1 MSIKLSNNNIKENAS
16 VGTVI
21 GTFSLSLLAK
31 VVGIEDQVQVQYT
44 LKTNPYNTFAIN
56 GSDLILN
63 SSLNY
68 TIKKKWLIVVS
79 ATNSSGLNISQ
90 VFTINVKFVPQP
102 TGVGILDYSLLDGS
116 PVNSLVGQLVTEDP
130 DSYDTFTYK
139 LVSGEGS
146 TDNKSFKIADTNGLY
161 TAVDINILTQSIYS
175 IRIRS
180 TDTIG
185 LSVEQILVLTVLI
198 PIQYEPVL
206 STLKNTPKVINLAP
220 STFDTFPILFQ
231 IVQTPE
237 YGTLV
242 QTSSNTFTYTSNQNG
257 LDFIQFNGEV
267 ITPLGEI
274 FYTEY
279 ITIELINY
287 STSDV
292 SSITK
297 IQGTYTFD
305 NISYDGDNW
314 KFGTFTSD
322 SPFIQYSYNGYGPD
336 GVWSPP
342 VPQNL
347 VVSTQLGTMRFIHS
361 VASGDDINGMT
372 GDGDGIAFDGPN

>member
-1 MSIKLSNNNIKENAS
+1 M
-16 VGTVI
+16 
-21 GTFSLSLLAK
+21 
-31 VVGIEDQVQVQYT
+31 
-44 LKTNPYNTFAIN
+44 
-56 GSDLILN
+56 
-63 SSLNY
+63 
-68 TIKKKWLIVVS
+68 IVVS

-116 PVNSLVGQLVTEDP
+116 PVNSLVGRLVTEDP
-130 DSYDTFTYK
+130 DSYDTFTYE

-361 VASGDDINGMT
+361 VASGDDLDFAGDDGDDIAENL
-372 GDGDGIAFDGPN
+372 GDGN